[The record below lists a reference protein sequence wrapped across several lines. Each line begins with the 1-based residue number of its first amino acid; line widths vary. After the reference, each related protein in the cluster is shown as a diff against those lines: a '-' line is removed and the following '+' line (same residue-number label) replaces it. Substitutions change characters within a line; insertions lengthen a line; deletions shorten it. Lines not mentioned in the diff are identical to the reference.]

1 MRDRPR
7 DPFDDED
14 FPFMLLMERYKSD
27 CEKTMKERAEIAR
40 KGRAEGLSY
49 GQYVA
54 KYKIP

>member
-1 MRDRPR
+1 MRGRPR
-7 DPFDDED
+7 KPFYNED
-14 FPFMLLMERYKSD
+14 LPFMLLMERYKSD
-27 CEKTMKERAEIAR
+27 GDKKMKERAEIER